1 MRLFA
6 RGVVF
11 MSEWRKNEKRIDP
24 GALNGKHTGFALKC
38 ELSNEKMQKTAA
50 PGKCLDVRHDHHLRL
65 ADVAVLYTA
74 KVHGPAK
81 YTAKVHGPGRVL
93 RRSTRTRKGTK
104 TCL

>member
-38 ELSNEKMQKTAA
+38 ELSNQKMQKTAA
-50 PGKCLDVRHDHHLRL
+50 PWFDRSSESPAAAATAVSWFWAFLNWL
-65 ADVAVLYTA
+65 ATA
-74 KVHGPAK
+74 
-81 YTAKVHGPGRVL
+81 L
-93 RRSTRTRKGTK
+93 NE
-104 TCL
+104 